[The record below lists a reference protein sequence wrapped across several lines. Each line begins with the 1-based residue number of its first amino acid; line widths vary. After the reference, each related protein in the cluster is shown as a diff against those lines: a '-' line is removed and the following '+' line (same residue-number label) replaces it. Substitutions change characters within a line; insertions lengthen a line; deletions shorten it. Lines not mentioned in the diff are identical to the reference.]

1 MMPMAFSR
9 FIRTTLVLLA
19 FTALAAAQ
27 DSVKC
32 ESNDGRRNYCGQHGN
47 QVRLERQISGSPCVE
62 GQTWGVDR
70 TGLWVDRGCRAY
82 FTVRGNSRGRG
93 NLNQGVAVGGQDS
106 VKCESN
112 DGRRNY
118 CGQYGNQVR
127 LERRI
132 SGSPCVEDQTWGV
145 NRTGLWVDRG
155 CRAIFIVRGSLQGG
169 GNLPGG
175 PNSPWWNRD
184 AGDTW
189 PPRGDWHGGKWESGG
204 ACFYTDRGFGGSYF
218 CMRRGE
224 QRDSLA
230 GYGDKIS
237 SIRVFG
243 GARVFA
249 FDDRNFSGARKTLR
263 QDAPDLEQV
272 PVSQKPGHT
281 WSNRISSVRV
291 Q

>member
-1 MMPMAFSR
+1 MKPMAFLR
-9 FIRTTLVLLA
+9 LIRITLVLLA
-19 FTALAAAQ
+19 FTALAGAQ

-32 ESNDGRRNYCGQHGN
+32 ESNDGRRNYCGQYGD
-47 QVRLERQISGSPCVE
+47 QVLLERQISGSPCVE

-82 FTVRGNSRGRG
+82 FTVRGNSR
-93 NLNQGVAVGGQDS
+93 VAVGGQDS

-118 CGQYGNQVR
+118 CGQYGDQVR
-127 LERRI
+127 LERQI
-132 SGSPCVEDQTWGV
+132 SGSPCIEGQTWGV
-145 NRTGLWVDRG
+145 DRTGLWVDRG
-155 CRAIFIVRGSLQGG
+155 CRAIFTVRGYVQGG
-169 GNLPGG
+169 GLPGES
-175 PNSPWWNRD
+175 NSPWWNRD
-184 AGDTW
+184 PSDTW
-189 PPRGDWHGGKWESGG
+189 PPRGDWHGGNWGSGG
-204 ACFYTDRGFGGSYF
+204 ACFYKDRGFGGSYF

-230 GYGDKIS
+230 GYGDQIS

-243 GARVFA
+243 GARVFV
-249 FDDRNFSGARKTLR
+249 FDDRNFSGARTRLR
-263 QDAPDLEQV
+263 QDAPDLERV

-281 WSNRISSVRV
+281 WNNRISSVRV